1 MCQLTVTFLSYNIAK
16 LARLGSRMRCNQARA
31 ETSRM
36 NDLAKESVNRSQ
48 NPLGIDFNTPALQR
62 KRRMRALKDRLA
74 RWYVSI
80 GGLAVLGAITLIFFY
95 LAHVVLP
102 MFQGAELTVRQAQQP
117 AWLAEAQAPLLLA
130 MEEQNQVAM
139 RLDASGAVQFFAL
152 KNGEALQRTQLP
164 LPAGVSVASVGQ
176 DQPGSRRV
184 VLGLS
189 NGKALVIQHNYKIT
203 YPNNVRAIAPQI
215 DYPYGEA
222 PIEIDPQGRPLE
234 HVAVNLNGGTLM
246 LAGSTSNELHL
257 ISLGREE
264 NLFTGEVNV
273 SEERINLPQIGEP
286 VSQLLIDPR
295 QMWLYVFNGDSS
307 ADVFDLRK
315 RSLNG
320 RYELLK
326 DASNRVTS
334 ATSLLGGISI
344 MIGDA
349 KGGIQQWF
357 MVRDQDG
364 KSTFQSIRSFQLG
377 DSAITQILPEERRKG
392 FMALDA
398 DGRLGIFHST
408 AHRTL
413 LKEQV
418 ADGSAVAALSPRA
431 SRVLVESDGK
441 LQRFVVD
448 NPHPEI
454 SWSALWG
461 KVWYESYPEPDY
473 VWQSTSANTDFEPKL
488 SLSPLA
494 FGTLKAAFYAML
506 LAAPLAIAAA
516 IYTAYFMAPRMRT
529 KVKPVIEL
537 MEALPTVILGFFAGL
552 FLAPFL
558 ENHLPG
564 IFSLLLLTPVGI
576 LLFGYVWTRLPEAI
590 RHRVPEGWE
599 AALLIP
605 VVIAVGWFSIGIS
618 GHLENWLFDGN
629 MRLWLTNELGIP
641 FDQRNALVVGLAMG
655 FAVIPNIYSIAE
667 DAVFS
672 VPKSLTF
679 GSLALGATPWQTL
692 TRVVIL
698 TASPGIFSALMIG
711 MGRAVGETMIV
722 LMATGNTPIMDINI
736 FEGMRTLAAN
746 VAVEM
751 PESEVG
757 GTHYRV
763 LFLAALVLL
772 LFTFVMNT
780 LAELIRQR
788 LRTRYSSL

>member
-1 MCQLTVTFLSYNIAK
+1 
-16 LARLGSRMRCNQARA
+16 
-31 ETSRM
+31 M
-36 NDLAKESVNRSQ
+36 NDLANESMNRSQ

-62 KRRMRALKDRLA
+62 KRRLRALKDRMA

-102 MFQGAELTVRQAQQP
+102 MFQGAELESRKAQQP

-130 MEEQNQVAM
+130 VEEQNQVAM
-139 RLDASGAVQFFAL
+139 RLDTSGAVQFFEL
-152 KNGEALQRTQLP
+152 KSGEALQRLQLP
-164 LPAGVSVASVGQ
+164 LPQGVSVASVGQ
-176 DQPGSRRV
+176 DQPGTRRV

-189 NGKALVIQHNYKIT
+189 NGQALIIQHSYKIT
-203 YPNNVRAIAPQI
+203 YPDNVRAIAPQI
-215 DYPYGEA
+215 EYPYGEA
-222 PIEIDPQGRPLE
+222 PIEVDPQGRPLE
-234 HVAVNLNGGTLM
+234 HIAVNLNSGTLM
-246 LAGSTSNELHL
+246 LAGSTGNELHL
-257 ISLGREE
+257 ISLAREE
-264 NLFTGEVNV
+264 NLFTGEVSV

-286 VSQLLIDPR
+286 VSQLILDPR

-315 RSLNG
+315 RGLNG

-326 DASNRVTS
+326 GGSNRVTS

-418 ADGSAVAALSPRA
+418 AEGSAIAALSPRA

-454 SWSALWG
+454 SWSSLWG

-473 VWQSTSANTDFEPKL
+473 VWQSTSANTDFEAKL

-506 LAAPLAIAAA
+506 LAAPLAVAAA

-576 LLFGYVWTRLPEAI
+576 LLFGFLWTKLPESV

-605 VVIAVGWFSIGIS
+605 VVIVVGWFSIGIS

-629 MRLWLTNELGIP
+629 MRLWLSNDLGIP